1 MNINT
6 VFIIIILA
14 IIIALAAVVLYY
26 SVICILSDRK
36 RQVEKHTYS
45 SEYIVC
51 DWCKKCKHWDP
62 DGINC
67 AGFCKPC
74 IQFELKEKTKDG

>member
-6 VFIIIILA
+6 VFIIII
-14 IIIALAAVVLYY
+14 IALAAVGFTISAIWL
-26 SVICILSDRK
+26 LRD
-36 RQVEKHTYS
+36 EKKQLEKPTYS
-45 SEYIVC
+45 NEYIVC

-62 DGINC
+62 LGINC
-67 AGFCKPC
+67 AGFYKPC

>member
-6 VFIIIILA
+6 VFIIII
-14 IIIALAAVVLYY
+14 IALAAVGFTI
-26 SVICILSDRK
+26 SVKWILSDRK
-36 RQVEKHTYS
+36 RQVEKQTYS
-45 SEYIVC
+45 SEYVVC

>member
-6 VFIIIILA
+6 VFIIIIF
-14 IIIALAAVVLYY
+14 ALTAVGFTI
-26 SVICILSDRK
+26 SVKWILSDRK
-36 RQVEKHTYS
+36 RQVEKQTYS

>member
-1 MNINT
+1 MNITT
-6 VFIIIILA
+6 VFVIIIS
-14 IIIALAAVVLYY
+14 ALAGVGFAIAVR
-26 SVICILSDRK
+26 SILCDGK
-36 RQVEKHTYS
+36 RQLEKPTYS
-45 SEYIVC
+45 NEYIVC